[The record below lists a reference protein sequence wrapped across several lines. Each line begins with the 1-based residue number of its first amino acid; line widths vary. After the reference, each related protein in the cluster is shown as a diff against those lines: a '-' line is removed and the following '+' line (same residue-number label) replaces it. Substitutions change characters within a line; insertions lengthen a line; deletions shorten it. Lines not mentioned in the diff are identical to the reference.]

1 MEEQFAAQSIAHF
14 LENHMSSGAR
24 KIEAIADGPE
34 CFLVPKKPNGHK
46 QLFFNRHSFPPGTIT
61 GLHEPWKCPQLLN
74 NQLHSSARQPEV
86 APKVLHH
93 QSGDSCAKIVLSTNS
108 LSTEDRNR
116 CGNDNKLIVQVVF
129 FLFTLL
135 FVQYSCE
142 CCMQQL
148 AVFGADS
155 CSSLVFLSGQA
166 KPRHEEQHHS
176 AALSLYACQ
185 AKKNLPA
192 RRPRVVGGEH
202 TYCTLIDARS
212 TFHNGAFAMETIPR
226 QAKSFVLNSTI
237 PIPVYQPE

>member
-1 MEEQFAAQSIAHF
+1 MEEQLAAQSIAHF

-46 QLFFNRHSFPPGTIT
+46 QLFFNRHPFPPGTIT

-135 FVQYSCE
+135 LVQYCCE
-142 CCMQQL
+142 CCMQQI
-148 AVFGADS
+148 AVFRRWFMLES
-155 CSSLVFLSGQA
+155 CLLIWSSETTARGY
-166 KPRHEEQHHS
+166 S
-176 AALSLYACQ
+176 ATLSLYTR
-185 AKKNLPA
+185 AKLKKSARPA
-192 RRPRVVGGEH
+192 PTCGWLVASTRTAH
-202 TYCTLIDARS
+202 WSMRS

-226 QAKSFVLNSTI
+226 QAKSFVLNATI

>member
-46 QLFFNRHSFPPGTIT
+46 QLFFNRHPFPPGTIT
-61 GLHEPWKCPQLLN
+61 GLHEPWKCPQLFRD

-155 CSSLVFLSGQA
+155 CSSLAFLSGRA
-166 KPRHEEQHHS
+166 KPRHEEQHYS
-176 AALSLYACQ
+176 ATLSLYTR
-185 AKKNLPA
+185 AKPKKICP
-192 RRPRVVGGEH
+192 P
-202 TYCTLIDARS
+202 DAHVWLVAS
-212 TFHNGAFAMETIPR
+212 TRTAH
-226 QAKSFVLNSTI
+226 
-237 PIPVYQPE
+237 